1 MLLWFFFK
9 EYYHPD
15 KMALKVHILT
25 ASKAF
30 ITRYVKAKRMALGKW
45 IFEF

>member
-9 EYYHPD
+9 EYYPD

-25 ASKAF
+25 ASKAL
-30 ITRYVKAKRMALGKW
+30 ITRYVKAKRMALGKG
-45 IFEF
+45 